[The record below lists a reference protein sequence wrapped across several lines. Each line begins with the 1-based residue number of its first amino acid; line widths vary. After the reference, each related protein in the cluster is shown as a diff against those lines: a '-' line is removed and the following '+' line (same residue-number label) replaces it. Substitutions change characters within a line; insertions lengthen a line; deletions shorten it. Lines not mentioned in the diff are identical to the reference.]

1 MGHWC
6 RENQSKNENMMTGRK
21 VQNHRALNHQVLPS
35 TSVRDAK
42 AKKEKETKKFKK
54 PKHLTRKLQAA
65 ADDQEKSV
73 IEKQLEVW
81 GQRKRMVDPAKTAVR
96 ASIDSSRCLEPS
108 LQSEPQPSSRTNQV
122 NLLEE
127 KPKAVTRSNNL
138 GSKDTIRAEASPHLN
153 IGTKGVPMI
162 EAAKPAKENESDEE
176 SVPAETHARQR
187 GKRRRGRREVSILDR
202 GGEEEKA
209 DEPLNEVSLMVDDPE
224 LEAQTKHQKRQPR
237 ETSNDTRRCI
247 GRKPVTDYEI
257 GKVYEGKVVYMKP
270 FGIFV
275 DIDCHSDAFCHVSR
289 LRDEFVAAPEE
300 LFSCG
305 DTVQARVV
313 EIERQRKRIT
323 ISLQS
328 ESMIEAEQKSLEVHG
343 RQKARELASS
353 KKSDSTASPRPKQTL
368 GTLGVRQNVTEPPTP
383 DGSSSTG
390 RDISE
395 KRQRKLERRAA
406 RRAMVAHE
414 PVAPAE

>member
-1 MGHWC
+1 MGHC
-6 RENQSKNENMMTGRK
+6 CCENQSKNENMMTGRK
-21 VQNHRALNHQVLPS
+21 VQNRRALNHQVLPS

-42 AKKEKETKKFKK
+42 AKREKETKKFKK

-65 ADDQEKSV
+65 ADDKEKNV

-81 GQRKRMVDPAKTAVR
+81 GQRKRMVGPAKAVVR
-96 ASIDSSRCLEPS
+96 VSIDSSRCLEPS
-108 LQSEPQPSSRTNQV
+108 LQSEPQPSSQTNQV
-122 NLLEE
+122 SLLEE
-127 KPKAVTRSNNL
+127 KPRAVTRSTNL
-138 GSKDTIRAEASPHLN
+138 GSKDTIRAEESPHLN
-153 IGTKGVPMI
+153 IETSRVPMI
-162 EAAKPAKENESDEE
+162 EAATPAKENESDDE
-176 SVPAETHARQR
+176 SVRAEMLVRQR

-202 GGEEEKA
+202 GGEEEKV

-224 LEAQTKHQKRQPR
+224 LEAQTKRQKRQPSVA
-237 ETSNDTRRCI
+237 SNDTRRCI
-247 GRKPVTDYEI
+247 GRKPVTDYEV
-257 GKVYEGKVVYMKP
+257 GKVYEGKVVYMRP

-275 DIDCHSDAFCHVSR
+275 DIGCHSDAFCHVSR

-328 ESMIEAEQKSLEVHG
+328 ESMIDAEQNSLEVHG

-353 KKSDSTASPRPKQTL
+353 KKSSAAASPTGKHSHDVQK
-368 GTLGVRQNVTEPPTP
+368 VVEPGGSLEPH
-383 DGSSSTG
+383 GSSSTG

-395 KRQRKLERRAA
+395 KRQRKLGRRAA
-406 RRAMVAHE
+406 RRAMVAGE
-414 PVAPAE
+414 PAIPAE